1 MNVII
6 IYCNEYTSIFKTS
19 VVISKVRRKNYH
31 FTHILFLFLFFT
43 IHLVKKYEIIYI
55 YTHTFKLL
63 FMNLL
68 LFKKMLIALSPLIIG
83 FTSILSPKF

>member
-1 MNVII
+1 MNILL
-6 IYCNEYTSIFKTS
+6 FLRR

-55 YTHTFKLL
+55 YIYTH
-63 FMNLL
+63 
-68 LFKKMLIALSPLIIG
+68 IQVIIYE
-83 FTSILSPKF
+83 FTIV